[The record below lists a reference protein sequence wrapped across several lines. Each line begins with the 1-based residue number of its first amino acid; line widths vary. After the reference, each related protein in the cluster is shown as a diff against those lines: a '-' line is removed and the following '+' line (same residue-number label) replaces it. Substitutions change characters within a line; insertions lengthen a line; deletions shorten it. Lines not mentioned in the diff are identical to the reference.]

1 MRIRDREYFDV
12 VQSKCQT
19 TRMNDEKK
27 MLEVLARIEGRLDE
41 IEIKVDSVKNGNRKS
56 LEWIGML
63 SEHVRDLD
71 AFREE
76 VRASFEPLCGKLDNI
91 DEVVR
96 ILRHATVDI
105 SRRVEGMEPGEA
117 LSA

>member
-1 MRIRDREYFDV
+1 MKDDQMIVDV
-12 VQSKCQT
+12 
-19 TRMNDEKK
+19 
-27 MLEVLARIEGRLDE
+27 LGRIEGRLDE
-41 IEIKVDSVKNGNRKS
+41 IEIKLDSMRNGNRKS

-63 SEHVRDLD
+63 SEHIRDLD
-71 AFREE
+71 SFREE

-105 SRRVEGMEPGEA
+105 SRRVETVERAEA

>member
-1 MRIRDREYFDV
+1 MRFSDRENFDV
-12 VQSKCQT
+12 GQSKCQT
-19 TRMNDEKK
+19 TRMKDEPS
-27 MLEVLARIEGRLDE
+27 LLDVLGRIEGRLDE
-41 IEIKVDSVKNGNRKS
+41 IEIKLDSMRNGNRKS

-63 SEHVRDLD
+63 SEHIRDLD
-71 AFREE
+71 SFREE

-105 SRRVEGMEPGEA
+105 SRRVETVERADA

>member
-1 MRIRDREYFDV
+1 
-12 VQSKCQT
+12 
-19 TRMNDEKK
+19 MNEDQAT
-27 MLEVLARIEGRLDE
+27 LNVLSRIESRLDE
-41 IEIKVDSVKNGNRKS
+41 IEIKLDSLRNGNRKS

-105 SRRVEGMEPGEA
+105 SRRVETVERGEA

>member
-1 MRIRDREYFDV
+1 
-12 VQSKCQT
+12 
-19 TRMNDEKK
+19 MNEDQAT
-27 MLEVLARIEGRLDE
+27 LNVLSRIEGRLDE
-41 IEIKVDSVKNGNRKS
+41 IEIKLDSLRNGNRKS

-63 SEHVRDLD
+63 SEHIRDLD

-105 SRRVEGMEPGEA
+105 SRRVETVERAEA

>member
-1 MRIRDREYFDV
+1 MKDDQMIVDV
-12 VQSKCQT
+12 
-19 TRMNDEKK
+19 
-27 MLEVLARIEGRLDE
+27 LGRIEGRLDE
-41 IEIKVDSVKNGNRKS
+41 IEIKLDSMRNGNRKS

-63 SEHVRDLD
+63 SEHIRDLD
-71 AFREE
+71 SFREE

-91 DEVVR
+91 AEVVR

-105 SRRVEGMEPGEA
+105 SRRVETVERADA

>member
-1 MRIRDREYFDV
+1 MHFADRENFDV
-12 VQSKCQT
+12 GQSKCLT
-19 TRMNDEKK
+19 TSMKDDQ
-27 MLEVLARIEGRLDE
+27 MIVDVLGRIEGRLDE
-41 IEIKVDSVKNGNRKS
+41 IEIKLDSMRNGNRKS

-63 SEHVRDLD
+63 SEHIRDLD
-71 AFREE
+71 SFREE

-105 SRRVEGMEPGEA
+105 SRRVETVERAEA

>member
-1 MRIRDREYFDV
+1 MQFADRENFDV
-12 VQSKCQT
+12 GQSKCQT
-19 TRMNDEKK
+19 TSMKDEPAI
-27 MLEVLARIEGRLDE
+27 LDVLGRIEGRLDE
-41 IEIKVDSVKNGNRKS
+41 IEIKLDTMRNGNRKS

-63 SEHVRDLD
+63 SEHIRDLD
-71 AFREE
+71 EFREE
-76 VRASFEPLCGKLDNI
+76 VRASLEPLCGKLDNI

-105 SRRVEGMEPGEA
+105 SRRVETVERADA

>member
-1 MRIRDREYFDV
+1 MKDDQMIVDV
-12 VQSKCQT
+12 LS
-19 TRMNDEKK
+19 
-27 MLEVLARIEGRLDE
+27 RIEGRLDE
-41 IEIKVDSVKNGNRKS
+41 IEIKLDSMRNGNRKS

-63 SEHVRDLD
+63 SEHIRDLD
-71 AFREE
+71 SFREE

-105 SRRVEGMEPGEA
+105 SRRVETVERADA

>member
-1 MRIRDREYFDV
+1 MKNDQAV
-12 VQSKCQT
+12 V
-19 TRMNDEKK
+19 
-27 MLEVLARIEGRLDE
+27 EVLSRIENRLDD
-41 IEIKVDSVKNGNRKS
+41 IEIKLESIRTGNRKS

-63 SEHVRDLD
+63 SEHIRDLD
-71 AFREE
+71 EFREE
-76 VRASFEPLCGKLDNI
+76 VRASFEPLSGKLDNI

-105 SRRVEGMEPGEA
+105 SRRVETVERGDT

>member
-1 MRIRDREYFDV
+1 MKTDNAVIDV
-12 VQSKCQT
+12 LT
-19 TRMNDEKK
+19 
-27 MLEVLARIEGRLDE
+27 RIENRLDE
-41 IEIKVDSVKNGNRKS
+41 IEIKLETMRTGGRKS

-63 SEHVRDLD
+63 SEHIRDLD
-71 AFREE
+71 SFREE

-105 SRRVEGMEPGEA
+105 SKRVETVERAESLTA
-117 LSA
+117 

>member
-1 MRIRDREYFDV
+1 MQIADREYFDV
-12 VQSKCQT
+12 RQSKCQT
-19 TRMNDEKK
+19 TSMNDEQKL
-27 MLEVLARIEGRLDE
+27 LEVLARIEGRLDE

-105 SRRVEGMEPGEA
+105 SKRVEGMEHGEA

>member
-1 MRIRDREYFDV
+1 
-12 VQSKCQT
+12 
-19 TRMNDEKK
+19 MNDDQKVID
-27 MLEVLARIEGRLDE
+27 VLGRIEGRLDE
-41 IEIKVDSVKNGNRKS
+41 IEIKLDTMRNGNRKS

-63 SEHVRDLD
+63 SEHIRDLD
-71 AFREE
+71 SFREE

-105 SRRVEGMEPGEA
+105 SRRVETVERGDA

>member
-1 MRIRDREYFDV
+1 MHSADRENFDV
-12 VQSKCQT
+12 GQSKCQT
-19 TRMNDEKK
+19 TSMKDDQ
-27 MLEVLARIEGRLDE
+27 MIVDVLGRIEGRLDE
-41 IEIKVDSVKNGNRKS
+41 IEIKLDSMRNGNRKS

-63 SEHVRDLD
+63 SEHIRDLD
-71 AFREE
+71 SFREE

-91 DEVVR
+91 DEDVR

-105 SRRVEGMEPGEA
+105 SRRVETVERAEA